1 MTTAKRVPLFL
12 YHPSS
17 SLCFVIVGKV
27 TKHNQDYNPIH
38 DFVMQVCYAA
48 NPNLHTLPS
57 TLMQSIQIMQ
67 EER

>member
-12 YHPSS
+12 NHPSS

-38 DFVMQVCYAA
+38 DFVMRQTQIRI
-48 NPNLHTLPS
+48 LSLLP
-57 TLMQSIQIMQ
+57 
-67 EER
+67 